1 MSTENA
7 QTKQDK
13 MKSALVEQSRPARPN
28 GLITS
33 LTFAWRAL
41 LKIKYVPEQLLDV
54 TFFPVMFTLMFTYL
68 FGGALAGSTNEY
80 LQFLLPGILVQ
91 TVVFTTVYTG
101 VALNTDIS
109 QGTFDR
115 FRSLPIWSPSPLVGA
130 LIADA
135 FRYTIA
141 SIIVIILGLILG
153 FRPSG
158 GLIGIVLGIVLILI
172 FAFSLSWIFTVIG
185 LLLQTPKSVMG
196 ISMTLLFP
204 FTFASNIFVDPA
216 TMPSWLRAFVNA
228 NPVSILT
235 TAVRGLMRGRASVGE
250 MGLVLLSSAI
260 LIIIF
265 APITMY
271 LYRNKR

>member
-1 MSTENA
+1 
-7 QTKQDK
+7 
-13 MKSALVEQSRPARPN
+13 
-28 GLITS
+28 
-33 LTFAWRAL
+33 
-41 LKIKYVPEQLLDV
+41 
-54 TFFPVMFTLMFTYL
+54 
-68 FGGALAGSTNEY
+68 AGSTNEY

-216 TMPSWLRAFVNA
+216 TMPAWLRAFVNA